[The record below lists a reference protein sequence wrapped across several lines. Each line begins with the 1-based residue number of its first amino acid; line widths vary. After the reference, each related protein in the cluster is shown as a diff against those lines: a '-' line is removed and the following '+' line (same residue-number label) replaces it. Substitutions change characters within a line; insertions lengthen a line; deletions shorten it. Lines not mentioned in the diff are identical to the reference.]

1 MHQIENEFLRVKIR
15 EYGAELT
22 SVFDKKNNIE
32 HLWNADEKFWGWHAP
47 VLFPVVGRCLNDTIL
62 VDGAEYKM
70 EKHGFARKSN
80 FKLMELSESK
90 AVFVLKSDETTLKM
104 FPFQFEFLI
113 GYHLKGNQ
121 LECSYEVINI
131 DTKPMFFQLGGHPA
145 FTVPFLP
152 EEDYEDYYIEFEN
165 AEDSERAHINNDGF
179 FDGRRTL
186 ILDNSNCFQ
195 LEKDMF
201 NDDAFIFKDL
211 VSRTV
216 TVRSA
221 NHTHYLSVHFSDFSY
236 LGFWAKVNA
245 PYLCIEPWL
254 GCADTAGEEV
264 EFSAKE
270 RITALEEGERFNASF
285 SIEVG

>member
-1 MHQIENEFLRVKIR
+1 MHQIENEFLRVNIR

-47 VLFPVVGRCLNDTIL
+47 VLFPVIGRCLNDKIF
-62 VDGAEYKM
+62 VDGAEYMM

-80 FKLMELSESK
+80 FNLLEFSESK
-90 AVFVLKSDETTLKM
+90 AVFVLKSNESSLKV

-113 GYHLKGNQ
+113 GYHLRNNQ
-121 LECSYEVINI
+121 LECSYEVINT
-131 DTKPMFFQLGGHPA
+131 DKKPMFFQLGGHPA

-152 EEDYEDYYIEFEN
+152 EEDYEDYYLEFEKT
-165 AEDSERAHINNDGF
+165 EYSDRVHINKDGF

-186 ILDNSNCFQ
+186 VLDNSNCFQ
-195 LEKDMF
+195 LEKEMF
-201 NDDAFIFKDL
+201 NDDAVIFKDL
-211 VSRTV
+211 RSRTV
-216 TVRSA
+216 TIRSA
-221 NHTHYLSVHFSDFSY
+221 NHSHYLSVHFPEFSY

-270 RITALEEGERFNASF
+270 RITALEEGEKFYAAF